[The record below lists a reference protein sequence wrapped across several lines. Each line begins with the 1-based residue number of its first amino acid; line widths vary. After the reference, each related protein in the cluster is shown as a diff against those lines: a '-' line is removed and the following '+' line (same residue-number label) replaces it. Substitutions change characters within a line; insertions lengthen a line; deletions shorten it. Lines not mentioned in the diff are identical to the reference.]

1 MISITAAGLPYRV
14 VLPLKESFEYVFSD
28 LDQDP
33 GELHL
38 LKSWT
43 IKSLVEGV
51 LSKHG
56 EAAAEW
62 LEDAEQVGK
71 WWVNEQRRIWGY
83 REA

>member
-1 MISITAAGLPYRV
+1 MVSVTAAGSPYRL
-14 VLPLKESFEYVFSD
+14 VLPLKEGFEYVFSD
-28 LDQDP
+28 LNKDP

-38 LKSWT
+38 VKSWT
-43 IKSLVEGV
+43 MRDLVDDV